1 MPRLLNDLKYSFRT
15 LSKKPA
21 FAIVVILTLAL
32 GIGANTTIFTVVN
45 AYLLRP
51 LPFSAPERLVS
62 LTDLQPPND
71 RTPAS
76 FPEFDDWRKGNQ
88 VFTEVAGQFPE
99 NLNLI
104 GRREPQRVQGA
115 LVSENYFS
123 MLGVQPVAG
132 RIFQAEEHRAGANPA
147 VVISAELWRHEFNGA
162 SDVIGKSI
170 TLNQTSYTV
179 VGVVDSAALKTLGP
193 RNAALWLPLERAVP
207 YTQRGTHFL
216 QVIARLKP
224 GVGVEQARSDLKVL
238 AHRLDAQY
246 KTGHGITVAPLRE
259 QLFGNVRLSL
269 LLLLG
274 ASGFL
279 LLIATANVANILLAR
294 ASARAKEFAI
304 RAALGAGRGR
314 LISQTLAESLLL
326 SSLGG
331 LAGFLLALWGS
342 DLLRLVWPPSMPR
355 PESFSIDWRV
365 LSFLVLASLLSGAL
379 FGLAPALQISM
390 SALNETLKDGWSQ
403 PSSSASGRLRSA
415 LVVSEIAVAALLLV
429 GSGLLL
435 RSFARVLAVDPGFHA
450 ENVLTMDISLPSS
463 KYKTDPQIVAFYDN
477 LIGRIRALPGTL
489 SAGAI
494 INLPLGDGG
503 MNGDFQIHGRTFPLH
518 QEPIAEKCIVTPD
531 YFRAM
536 GVRLLRGRLFT
547 EQDGRDSHTVAII
560 NDSLARRFWPNQNPI
575 GKRLD
580 IGLGE
585 KANWQEIVG
594 VVADVRRQGLDASTT
609 SEIYVPHRQIPAS
622 AMALVIRSTSDP
634 ATLATAVRL
643 RVAEVDKEQPI
654 FNVQT
659 MQEVVSNSLSGR
671 RMSTVLLAAFAGCAM
686 LLASIGIYGVVSYW
700 VSQRTREI
708 GIRSALGARQS
719 DILRLVLGHGMLL
732 AVAGTTIGLTAA
744 LALTRFLASL
754 LFGVSSH
761 DVIAVAAA
769 AAALIAVAL
778 VASYIPAHRAAKV
791 DPLIALR
798 FE

>member
-1 MPRLLNDLKYSFRT
+1 MPRLLNDLKYSLRT
-15 LSKKPA
+15 LAKKPA
-21 FAIVVILTLAL
+21 FAIVVVLTLAL

-51 LPFSAPERLVS
+51 LPFADPERLVS

-76 FPEFDDWRKGNQ
+76 YPEFDDWRKGNQ
-88 VFTEVAGQFPE
+88 VFTDVAGQFSSS
-99 NLNLI
+99 LNLI
-104 GRREPQRVQGA
+104 GRREPERVLGV

-132 RIFQAEEHRAGANPA
+132 RTFRAEEHRPGANPV
-147 VVISAELWRHEFNGA
+147 VVIGSELWRREFNGA

-170 TLNQTSYTV
+170 TLNRTNYTV
-179 VGVVDSAALKTLGP
+179 VGVVQNATLRTLGP
-193 RNAALWLPLERAVP
+193 RKADLWIPLERAGP
-207 YTQRGTHFL
+207 FTQRGMHFL
-216 QVIARLKP
+216 SIVARLKP
-224 GVGVEQARSDLKVL
+224 GVEIEQARSDLKVL
-238 AHRLDAQY
+238 AHRLEQQY

-274 ASGFL
+274 AAGFL

-304 RAALGAGRGR
+304 RAALGASRGR

-331 LAGFLLALWGS
+331 IAGFLLALWGS
-342 DLLRLVWPPSMPR
+342 DLLRLAWPPSIPR
-355 PESFSIDWRV
+355 PESFAIDWRV
-365 LSFLVLASLLSGAL
+365 LAFLVFASLLSGAL

-390 SALNETLKDGWSQ
+390 SGLSETLKDGWSQ
-403 PSSSASGRLRSA
+403 PSGSARSRLRSA
-415 LVVSEIAVAALLLV
+415 LVVSQIAVAALLLV

-435 RSFARVLAVDPGFHA
+435 RSFAQILAVDPGFHA

-463 KYKTDPQIVAFYDN
+463 KYKESAQLVAFFDN
-477 LIGRIRALPGTL
+477 LIGRIRTLPGTL
-489 SAGAI
+489 SAGAV

-503 MNGDFQIHGRTFPLH
+503 MNGDFQVQGRTFPPNQL
-518 QEPIAEKCIVTPD
+518 PTAEKSIVTAD

-547 EQDGRDSHTVAII
+547 EQDGRDAHTVAII
-560 NDSLARRFWPNQNPI
+560 NESLARRLWPNQYPI
-575 GKRLD
+575 GQRLD
-580 IGLGE
+580 IGLTE
-585 KANWQEIVG
+585 KTNWQEIVG
-594 VVADVRRQGLDASTT
+594 VVADVKGEALDASTT
-609 SEIYVPHRQIPAS
+609 SEIYVPHPQMPVS
-622 AMALVIRSTSDP
+622 AMALVIRSASDP
-634 ATLATAVRL
+634 ATLAAAVRR

-659 MQEVVSNSLSGR
+659 MQKVVSNSLSGR
-671 RMSTVLLAAFAGCAM
+671 RMSTILLAAFAGCAM

-700 VSQRTREI
+700 VAQRTREI

-719 DILRLVLGHGMLL
+719 DILRMVLGHGMLL
-732 AVAGTTIGLTAA
+732 AAAGTGIGLAA
-744 LALTRFLASL
+744 SLVLTRFLATL

-761 DVIAVAAA
+761 DVTTMAAS
-769 AAALIAVAL
+769 AAALIGVAL
-778 VASYIPAHRAAKV
+778 LACYIPARRAAKV
-791 DPLIALR
+791 DPLVALR

>member
-1 MPRLLNDLKYSFRT
+1 MPRLLHDLKYSLRT
-15 LSKKPA
+15 LAKKPA
-21 FAIVVILTLAL
+21 FAIVVTLTLAL

-51 LPFSAPERLVS
+51 LPFADPERLVS

-88 VFTEVAGQFPE
+88 VFTDVAGQFSSS
-99 NLNLI
+99 LNLI
-104 GRREPQRVQGA
+104 GRREPERVLGV

-132 RIFQAEEHRAGANPA
+132 RTFRAEEHRPGANPV
-147 VVISAELWRHEFNGA
+147 VVIGAELWRREFNGA

-170 TLNQTSYTV
+170 TLNRTNYTV
-179 VGVVDSAALKTLGP
+179 VGVVQNATLRTLGP
-193 RNAALWLPLERAVP
+193 RKADLWIPLERAGP
-207 YTQRGTHFL
+207 FTQRGMHFL
-216 QVIARLKP
+216 SIVARLKP
-224 GVGVEQARSDLKVL
+224 GVGIEQARSDLKVL
-238 AHRLDAQY
+238 AHRLEEQY

-274 ASGFL
+274 AAGFL

-331 LAGFLLALWGS
+331 IAGFLLALWGS
-342 DLLRLVWPPSMPR
+342 DLLRLAWPPSIPR
-355 PESFSIDWRV
+355 PQSFAIDWRV
-365 LSFLVLASLLSGAL
+365 LAFLVFASLLSGAL

-390 SALNETLKDGWSQ
+390 SGLSETLKDGWSQ
-403 PSSSASGRLRSA
+403 PSGSARSRLRSA
-415 LVVSEIAVAALLLV
+415 LVVSQIAVAALLLV

-435 RSFARVLAVDPGFHA
+435 RSFAQILAVDPGFHA
-450 ENVLTMDISLPSS
+450 ENVLTMDVSLPSS
-463 KYKTDPQIVAFYDN
+463 KYKEAPQIVAFFDN
-477 LIGRIRALPGTL
+477 LLGRIRNLPGTL
-489 SAGAI
+489 SAGAV
-494 INLPLGDGG
+494 INLPLDGGG
-503 MNGDFQIHGRTFPLH
+503 MNGDFQVQGRTFPPNQL
-518 QEPIAEKCIVTPD
+518 PVAEKSIVTAD

-547 EQDGRDSHTVAII
+547 EQDGRDAHTVAII
-560 NDSLARRFWPNQNPI
+560 NESLARRLWPNQDPI
-575 GKRLD
+575 GQRLD
-580 IGLGE
+580 IGLTE
-585 KANWQEIVG
+585 KTNWQEIVG
-594 VVADVRRQGLDASTT
+594 VVADVKGEALDASTT
-609 SEIYVPHRQIPAS
+609 SEIYVPHPQTPAS
-622 AMALVIRSTSDP
+622 AMTLVIRSTADP
-634 ATLATAVRL
+634 ATLAAAVRL

-654 FNVQT
+654 FNVRT

-671 RMSTVLLAAFAGCAM
+671 RMSTILLAAFAGCAM

-700 VSQRTREI
+700 VAQRTREI

-719 DILRLVLGHGMLL
+719 DILRMVLGHGMLL
-732 AVAGTTIGLTAA
+732 AAAGTGIGLAA
-744 LALTRFLASL
+744 SLVLTRFLATL

-761 DVIAVAAA
+761 DVTTMAAS
-769 AAALIAVAL
+769 AAALIGVAL
-778 VASYIPAHRAAKV
+778 LACYIPARRAAKV
-791 DPLIALR
+791 DPLVALR

>member
-1 MPRLLNDLKYSFRT
+1 MPRLLNDLKYSLRT
-15 LSKKPA
+15 LAKKPT
-21 FAIVVILTLAL
+21 FAIVVVLTLAL

-51 LPFSAPERLVS
+51 LPFSDPERLVA

-76 FPEFDDWRKGNQ
+76 YPEFDDWRKGNQ
-88 VFTEVAGQFPE
+88 VFTDVAGQFSS

-104 GRREPQRVQGA
+104 GRREPERVLGV

-132 RIFQAEEHRAGANPA
+132 RTFRAEEHRPGANPV
-147 VVISAELWRHEFNGA
+147 VVIGSELWRREFNGA

-170 TLNQTSYTV
+170 TLNRTNYTV
-179 VGVVDSAALKTLGP
+179 VGVVQNATLRTLGP
-193 RNAALWLPLERAVP
+193 RKADLWIPLERAGP
-207 YTQRGTHFL
+207 FTQRGMHFL
-216 QVIARLKP
+216 SIVARLKP

-238 AHRLDAQY
+238 AHRLEEQY

-274 ASGFL
+274 AAGFL

-304 RAALGAGRGR
+304 RAALGASRGR

-331 LAGFLLALWGS
+331 IAGFLLALWGS
-342 DLLRLVWPPSMPR
+342 DLLRLAWPPSIPR
-355 PESFSIDWRV
+355 PQSFAIDWRV
-365 LSFLVLASLLSGAL
+365 LAFLVFTSLLSGAL

-390 SALNETLKDGWSQ
+390 SGLNETLKDGWSQ
-403 PSSSASGRLRSA
+403 PSGSARSRLRSA
-415 LVVSEIAVAALLLV
+415 LVVSQIAVAALLLV

-435 RSFARVLAVDPGFHA
+435 RSFAQILAVDPGFHA

-463 KYKTDPQIVAFYDN
+463 KYKESAQLVAFFDN
-477 LIGRIRALPGTL
+477 LIGRIRNLPGTL
-489 SAGAI
+489 SAGAV

-503 MNGDFQIHGRTFPLH
+503 MNGDFHVQGRTFPPNQL
-518 QEPIAEKCIVTPD
+518 PD
-531 YFRAM
+531 A
-536 GVRLLRGRLFT
+536 
-547 EQDGRDSHTVAII
+547 HTVAII
-560 NDSLARRFWPNQNPI
+560 NESLARRLWPNQDPI
-575 GKRLD
+575 GQRLD
-580 IGLGE
+580 IGLTE
-585 KANWQEIVG
+585 KTNWQEIVG
-594 VVADVRRQGLDASTT
+594 VVADVKGEALDASTT
-609 SEIYVPHRQIPAS
+609 SEIYVPHPQTPVS
-622 AMALVIRSTSDP
+622 AMALVIRSASDP
-634 ATLATAVRL
+634 ATLAAAVRR

-671 RMSTVLLAAFAGCAM
+671 RMSTILLAAFAGCAM

-700 VSQRTREI
+700 VAQRTREI

-719 DILRLVLGHGMLL
+719 DILRMVLGHGMLL
-732 AVAGTTIGLTAA
+732 AAAGTGIGLAA
-744 LALTRFLASL
+744 SLVLTRFLATL

-761 DVIAVAAA
+761 DVTTMAAS
-769 AAALIAVAL
+769 AAALIGVAL
-778 VASYIPAHRAAKV
+778 LACYIPARRAAKV
-791 DPLIALR
+791 DPLVAVGRTPWSARVPQDPL
-798 FE
+798 FQNQS

>member
-1 MPRLLNDLKYSFRT
+1 MPRLLNDVKNSLRT
-15 LSKKPA
+15 LAKKPA
-21 FAIVVILTLAL
+21 FAIVVVLTLAL

-51 LPFSAPERLVS
+51 LPFADPERLVA

-71 RTPAS
+71 LTPAS
-76 FPEFDDWRKGNQ
+76 YPEFDDWRKGNQ
-88 VFTEVAGQFPE
+88 VFTDVAGQFSS

-104 GRREPQRVQGA
+104 GHREPERVLGV

-123 MLGVQPVAG
+123 MLGVQPIAG
-132 RIFQAEEHRAGANPA
+132 RTFRAEEHRPGANPV
-147 VVISAELWRHEFNGA
+147 VVIGAELWRREFNGA

-170 TLNQTSYTV
+170 TLNRTNYTV
-179 VGVVDSAALKTLGP
+179 VGVVQNATLRTLGP
-193 RNAALWLPLERAVP
+193 RKADLWIPLERAGP
-207 YTQRGTHFL
+207 FTQRGMHFL
-216 QVIARLKP
+216 SIVARLKP
-224 GVGVEQARSDLKVL
+224 GMGIEQARSDLKVL
-238 AHRLDAQY
+238 AHRLEEQY

-269 LLLLG
+269 LLLFG
-274 ASGFL
+274 AAGFL

-331 LAGFLLALWGS
+331 IAGFLLALWGS
-342 DLLRLVWPPSMPR
+342 DLLRLAWPPSIPR
-355 PESFSIDWRV
+355 PQSFAIDWRV
-365 LSFLVLASLLSGAL
+365 LAFLVFTSLLSGAL

-390 SALNETLKDGWSQ
+390 SGLNETLKDGWSQ
-403 PSSSASGRLRSA
+403 PSGSARSRLRSA

-435 RSFARVLAVDPGFHA
+435 RSFAQILAVDPGFRA

-463 KYKTDPQIVAFYDN
+463 KYKEAPQIVAFFDN
-477 LIGRIRALPGTL
+477 LLGRIRSLPGNL

-503 MNGDFQIHGRTFPLH
+503 MNGDFHVQGRTFPPNQL
-518 QEPIAEKCIVTPD
+518 PVAEKSIVTAD

-547 EQDGRDSHTVAII
+547 EQDGRDAHTVAII
-560 NDSLARRFWPNQNPI
+560 NESLARRLWPNQDPI
-575 GKRLD
+575 GQRLD
-580 IGLGE
+580 IGLTE
-585 KANWQEIVG
+585 KTNWQEIVG
-594 VVADVRRQGLDASTT
+594 VVADVKGEALDASTT
-609 SEIYVPHRQIPAS
+609 SEIYVPHPQMPVS
-622 AMALVIRSTSDP
+622 AMALVIRSASDP
-634 ATLATAVRL
+634 ATLAAAVRL

-654 FNVQT
+654 FNVRT

-671 RMSTVLLAAFAGCAM
+671 RMSTILLAAFAGCAM

-700 VSQRTREI
+700 VAQRTCEI

-719 DILRLVLGHGMLL
+719 DILRMVLGHGMLL
-732 AVAGTTIGLTAA
+732 AAAGTGIGLAA
-744 LALTRFLASL
+744 SLVLTRFLATL

-761 DVIAVAAA
+761 DVTTMASA
-769 AAALIAVAL
+769 AAALIGVAL
-778 VASYIPAHRAAKV
+778 LACYIPARRAAKV
-791 DPLIALR
+791 DPLVALR